1 MLSMEQLGALPKDS
15 STASLVYDRPLMTK
29 GNNTIFLDQYHLRLQ
44 PFEKKS
50 VVVSL
55 KTVRPEKV
63 EEYFEVM
70 VKDGQS

>member
-1 MLSMEQLGALPKDS
+1 MLSMEQLGAVPKES

-29 GNNTIFLDQYHLRLQ
+29 GNNAIFLDQYHLRLQ
-44 PFEKKS
+44 PFEKQS
-50 VVVSL
+50 LVVSL

-63 EEYFEVM
+63 EEYFEAM